1 MGVTASRGLGL
12 NLRLRDPAWATSA
25 SGSHDFP
32 APARPARGSDES
44 ERAVPAA
51 GRRRPRDGRTCSGP
65 RRDQP
70 AAPGGAPCA
79 SARTARSP
87 RGPGLARRRGSRQES
102 CVRECEWPQ
111 VCVRGV
117 GVRDSAGME
126 VCTRECDWHA
136 IDSVGVGTMLSL
148 VHHCTPH
155 TQYGTRHAVGARC
168 HCTKERRYPHDP
180 EDRQTAARE
189 PSSGSAS
196 TLLGCRRRQ
205 VPGWGPFGS
214 HT

>member
-1 MGVTASRGLGL
+1 M
-12 NLRLRDPAWATSA
+12 
-25 SGSHDFP
+25 
-32 APARPARGSDES
+32 
-44 ERAVPAA
+44 
-51 GRRRPRDGRTCSGP
+51 
-65 RRDQP
+65 
-70 AAPGGAPCA
+70 
-79 SARTARSP
+79 
-87 RGPGLARRRGSRQES
+87 
-102 CVRECEWPQ
+102 RECEWPQ

-155 TQYGTRHAVGARC
+155 TQYGTQHAVGARC